1 MAKREI
7 TEKEWAKLRLHLG
20 QKARMVFD
28 VMWFTGERIGAI
40 VQLQQADI
48 FDSRGKVKEII
59 TFRRGTRKG
68 KDRSRLVSVHD
79 SLKEVLQRYPR
90 EDSEWMFPGNG
101 EGHLQKD
108 SAMDAL
114 ERGKEA
120 AGLGMTQITSHSFR
134 HAFANRLHRKGYDT
148 VLIQQ
153 ALGHADIR
161 STRTYISDRPDAV
174 AAAIRSL

>member
-7 TEKEWAKLRLHLG
+7 TEKEWAKLRNHLG
-20 QKARMVFD
+20 EKARMVFD
-28 VMWFTGERIGAI
+28 MMWFTGERIGAT

-48 FDSRGKVKEII
+48 FDGRGKVKELI

-68 KDRSRLVSVHD
+68 KTRSRLVAVHD
-79 SLKEVLQRYPR
+79 SLKEILQRYPR
-90 EDSEWMFPGNG
+90 EDSIWMFPGNG
-101 EGHLQKD
+101 ESHLQKD

-114 ERGKEA
+114 ERGKVS
-120 AGLGMTQITSHSFR
+120 AGMGMSPITSHSFR

-153 ALGHADIR
+153 ALDHYDIR
-161 STRTYISDRPDAV
+161 STRTYIVDRPDAV
-174 AAAIRSL
+174 AAAIKSL

>member
-1 MAKREI
+1 MGKREI
-7 TEKEWAKLRLHLG
+7 TEKEWSKLRSHLG

-48 FDSRGKVKEII
+48 FDTKGKVREII

-68 KDRSRLVSVHD
+68 KDRSRLVVAHD
-79 SLKEVLQRYPR
+79 SLKEILQRYPK
-90 EDSEWMFPGNG
+90 ENSMWMFPGLSD
-101 EGHLQKD
+101 GHLQKD

-114 ERGKEA
+114 ERAKDS
-120 AGLGMTQITSHSFR
+120 AGLGMVAITSHSFR
-134 HAFANRLHRKGYDT
+134 HAFANRLHRKGYDL

-153 ALGHADIR
+153 ALGHVDIR
-161 STRTYISDRPDAV
+161 STRVYINDRPDAV

>member
-1 MAKREI
+1 
-7 TEKEWAKLRLHLG
+7 
-20 QKARMVFD
+20 MVFD

-68 KDRSRLVSVHD
+68 KDRSRLVCVHD
-79 SLKEVLQRYPR
+79 SLKEILQRYPR
-90 EDSEWMFPGNG
+90 EDSVWMFPGATAG
-101 EGHLQKD
+101 EHLQKD

-114 ERGKEA
+114 QRAKES
-120 AGLGMTQITSHSFR
+120 AGLGMSSITSHSFR
-134 HAFANRLHRKGYDT
+134 HAFANRLHRKGYDLA
-148 VLIQQ
+148 LIQQ

-161 STRTYISDRPDAV
+161 STRVYVSDRSDAV
-174 AAAIRSL
+174 AAAIKSL